1 MEPRRQGAPAPAN
14 RRLVVWTTVIAVV
27 AALVYLMATAKT
39 GPVDPTE
46 VSRPQSHATVVF
58 NSATIV
64 FREGLEAVLIFA
76 ALTASLKGAQLGRR
90 RPMVLGVALAFVAS
104 IGTWFVVQ
112 AVLEAA
118 SPLGAKLEAITGF
131 IAIVVLLIVL
141 NWFVHKVYWSEW
153 IGRHHRQRRKLLAQT
168 GMAATAGLVLLG
180 FTSVYREGFETV
192 LFLQNLELK
201 SGSGTV
207 LEGVGIGLAAT
218 TAVGFLTFWLHTKL
232 PYKKMLILTG
242 VMVALVLVVMTGGT
256 ALSFQDLGWLPS
268 HPTPF
273 TVPTWMGSWFEMYS
287 TWETLGAQLLAGL
300 FVAGSY
306 FAAERMKHR
315 AKRVPADV
323 PSLAGAEPA

>member
-1 MEPRRQGAPAPAN
+1 MTGTASN
-14 RRLVVWTTVIAVV
+14 RRLFVWTTLTAIV
-27 AALVYLMATAKT
+27 AALVYLMATATT

-46 VSRPQSHATVVF
+46 VDHPQSHATVVF

-76 ALTASLKGAQLGRR
+76 ALTASLKGAQLGKRK
-90 RPMVLGVALAFVAS
+90 PMVAGVAIAFLAS
-104 IGTWFVVQ
+104 IATWFVVQ
-112 AVLEAA
+112 ALLEAA

-153 IGRHHRQRRKLLAQT
+153 LGRHHRQKRRLLART
-168 GMAATAGLVLLG
+168 GPAATAGLVLLG
-180 FTSVYREGFETV
+180 FTAVYREGFETV

-207 LEGVGIGLAAT
+207 LEGVGLGLLAT
-218 TAVGFLTFWLHTKL
+218 TVVGFATFWLHTKL

-242 VMVALVLVVMTGGT
+242 ALVALVLVVMTGGT

-273 TVPTWMGSWFEMYS
+273 TVPEWMGSWFEMYS
-287 TWETLGAQLLAGL
+287 TWETLAAQALAGL
-300 FVAGSY
+300 FVVGSY
-306 FAAERMKHR
+306 FAAERLKHR
-315 AKRVPADV
+315 SVPAE
-323 PSLAGAEPA
+323 PPRIGAAEPA